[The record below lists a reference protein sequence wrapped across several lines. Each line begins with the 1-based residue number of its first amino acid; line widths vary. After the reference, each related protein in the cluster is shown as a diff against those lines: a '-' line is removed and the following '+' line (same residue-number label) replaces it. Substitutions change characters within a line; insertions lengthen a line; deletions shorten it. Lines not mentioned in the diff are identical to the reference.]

1 MSGKGGKTAL
11 KVLYFV
17 ILFAVGAVLAVSLPN
32 LLLYRYGV
40 DGIRDQLASGTYSA
54 SVLPLSGYFNN
65 VPAVRESLGEGKGFV
80 VFEGAFVGYRTDEA
94 EGTQTPELRKAYAVY
109 LYGVGSEYNTAA
121 KDNNLTMVRVTTA
134 AGEVIEYP
142 VLDYDLD
149 GNGTVDANATM
160 QEKGFLCVQ
169 LDSVNFGSVSQIAY
183 YDKDGN
189 LFHSFPTALTY
200 ESAFFTDVQSFIDVY
215 DAGMT
220 EEQFTKA
227 DTEFRAKSEHYLM
240 GSVDEH
246 RKKAVTVSF
255 ILIIAYFALV
265 YIVYDLTL
273 GQRRLIRLGRLI
285 LEKVF
290 RVDFSKYDEKK
301 RLKEMGAEA
310 LVYGKDYYCKVT
322 LTLDLEAVPDFRESA
337 AVRYT
342 GSSSEDG
349 ESGDVEFL
357 FNPTDGYSCTRRI
370 HAGVYRNPWIEMDR
384 AYAAEDLPDNLV
396 AEGYTMEIKIKILPN
411 SNERAGN
418 QS

>member
-11 KVLYFV
+11 KVLYFIV
-17 ILFAVGAVLAVSLPN
+17 LFAIGAVLAVSLPN

-40 DGIRDQLASGTYSA
+40 DGIRDQLEEGTYSA

-65 VPAVRESLGEGKGFV
+65 VPVVKESLGEKKGFV

-94 EGTQTPELRKAYAVY
+94 EGTQTPELRTAYACY
-109 LYGVGSEYNTAA
+109 LYGVGEDYDTAA
-121 KDNNLTMVRVTTA
+121 AENNLTMVRVTTA
-134 AGEVIEYP
+134 AGEVIDYP

-169 LDSVNFGSVSQIAY
+169 LDSVTFGSVSNVSY
-183 YDKDGN
+183 YDKDGK
-189 LFHSFPTALTY
+189 LFASFSTALTY
-200 ESAFFTDVQSFIDVY
+200 ESAFFEDVKPFIEAY
-215 DAGMT
+215 DAGMS
-220 EEQFTKA
+220 EEQFAKA
-227 DTEFRAKSEHYLM
+227 DEEFRAKSEHYLM

-246 RKKAVTVSF
+246 RKKAITVSY

-290 RVDFSKYDEKK
+290 RVDFSKHDEKK
-301 RLKEMGAEA
+301 RMKEMGAEA

-322 LTLDLEAVPDFRESA
+322 LTLDLDAVPDFRESA
-337 AVRYT
+337 AVRYS
-342 GSSSEDG
+342 GGEDG
-349 ESGDVEFL
+349 DIEFL
-357 FNPTDGYSCTRRI
+357 FNPTDGYACTRRI

-384 AYAAEDLPDNLV
+384 AYAAEDLPENLV